1 MDWNA
6 VSALSSLATFLVVA
20 ASAVAAIF
28 QLRHIRAANQI
39 TASLELMSRV
49 SSAEFQRV
57 IQYVFHGELDRKLED
72 PAYRAE
78 LLKTPVDLA
87 RHPEASLLAT
97 WEQMGSIIKLGL
109 TSEEAFM
116 DTTSTQC
123 IAAWNKL
130 GPVIAYIRRVR
141 GPQVYDNFEWLAS
154 RSIMWEQRHPEG
166 SFPNNTPHLSPADIL
181 PE

>member
-20 ASAVAAIF
+20 ASALAALL

-39 TASLELMSRV
+39 TASLELMTRV
-49 SSAEFQRV
+49 SNPEFQRV
-57 IQYVFHGELDRKLED
+57 LQYVFHGELDRKLED
-72 PAYRAE
+72 PEYRAE

-109 TSEEAFM
+109 TSEAAFM
-116 DTTSTQC
+116 DTTSMQC

-130 GPVIAYIRRVR
+130 VPVIAFIRRAR
-141 GPQVYDNFEWLAS
+141 GSQVYDNFEWLAS
-154 RSIMWEQRHPEG
+154 RSMMWEARHPDG
-166 SFPNNTPHLSPADIL
+166 SYPKDTPRLRLEDTL

>member
-39 TASLELMSRV
+39 TASLELMNRIST
-49 SSAEFQRV
+49 AEFQRIV
-57 IQYVFHGELDRKLED
+57 QYVFHGELDRKLED
-72 PAYRAE
+72 PQYRAD

-87 RHPEASLLAT
+87 NHPEVAFLAQ

-130 GPVIAYIRRVR
+130 SPVIALARRVR
-141 GPQVYDNFEWLAS
+141 GPQIFDNFEWLAS
-154 RSIMWEQRHPEG
+154 RSMMWEKRHPDG
-166 SFPNNTPHLSPADIL
+166 TFPNNAPRLSPADIY

>member
-6 VSALSSLATFLVVA
+6 VSALSTLGTFIVVA
-20 ASAVAAIF
+20 ASAVAALL

-39 TASLELMSRV
+39 AASLALIDRIAT
-49 SSAEFQRV
+49 AEFQRTL
-57 IQYVFHGELDRKLED
+57 QYVFHGELDRALED
-72 PAYRAE
+72 PEYRAG

-87 RHPEASLLAT
+87 NHPEASLLAY

-109 TSEEAFM
+109 TSEAAFM
-116 DTTSTQC
+116 DTTSSQC

-130 GPVIAYIRRVR
+130 SPVIAYVRRAR

-154 RSIMWEQRHPEG
+154 RSMMWEERHPNG
-166 SFPNNTPHLSPADIL
+166 TFPNNAPHLPLMDVY